1 MQDIL
6 TGVVE
11 VEDDT
16 LKDFQ
21 IVRDE
26 VIRLDFP
33 QQTGIRSV
41 DEQNLDD
48 YYDTLQQIRPDLFND
63 EDDDIPDVN
72 SVPDLEDIPDFP
84 EIPDLNSLTDTPS
97 NLPYLLV
104 PTDVNIGS
112 NGPADILA
120 DPNVTTIIPP
130 AIGDQ
135 NNLLLP
141 LNFLTNFVP
150 PSNEDDLIPQ
160 EIDTD
165 KIILTD
171 DGDIVL
177 IDPDKN

>member
-1 MQDIL
+1 M
-6 TGVVE
+6 
-11 VEDDT
+11 
-16 LKDFQ
+16 
-21 IVRDE
+21 
-26 VIRLDFP
+26 
-33 QQTGIRSV
+33 
-41 DEQNLDD
+41 
-48 YYDTLQQIRPDLFND
+48 
-63 EDDDIPDVN
+63 
-72 SVPDLEDIPDFP
+72 
-84 EIPDLNSLTDTPS
+84 
-97 NLPYLLV
+97 

-112 NGPADILA
+112 NGSADILA